1 MKHNIER
8 LNHLW
13 FLCFSNREF
22 TFWMYVCQKTL
33 YFKICKKERQK
44 PICKKCFFFLTSY
57 LMLNTTRRII
67 KNKKIFNWW
76 SYNVYVTL
84 AVGVN
89 SLMSVYKCK
98 GSIFSKSKSSKGIHN
113 KSTKP
118 INDQNLFSRFQ
129 LRCWTAIQEMNSKD
143 TAFLEKSTSYLSL
156 SFLKWI

>member
-67 KNKKIFNWW
+67 KNKKYLIDDHIMYMWLW
-76 SYNVYVTL
+76 RL
-84 AVGVN
+84 ALIHSCLFINARVLFFQKARVQRASTIN
-89 SLMSVYKCK
+89 PQNPSMTKIYSVDFDYDAELLYK
-98 GSIFSKSKSSKGIHN
+98 
-113 KSTKP
+113 
-118 INDQNLFSRFQ
+118 
-129 LRCWTAIQEMNSKD
+129 
-143 TAFLEKSTSYLSL
+143 
-156 SFLKWI
+156 KWIQKIQLF